1 MNNTDLLSIQN
12 YIVLTF
18 VVVNIFLFHFFRYN
32 FRKIEE
38 ECDDIVNSPSDYAVI
53 LRRLPEQI
61 TKEDLELMVEKR
73 RAELTE
79 EEKAKTEN
87 LKIDHIVL
95 SFHMGEYTRVRNEN
109 LEKLKELIS
118 EDKESEFKPQEC
130 PKLT

>member
-73 RAELTE
+73 RA
-79 EEKAKTEN
+79 
-87 LKIDHIVL
+87 
-95 SFHMGEYTRVRNEN
+95 
-109 LEKLKELIS
+109 
-118 EDKESEFKPQEC
+118 
-130 PKLT
+130 